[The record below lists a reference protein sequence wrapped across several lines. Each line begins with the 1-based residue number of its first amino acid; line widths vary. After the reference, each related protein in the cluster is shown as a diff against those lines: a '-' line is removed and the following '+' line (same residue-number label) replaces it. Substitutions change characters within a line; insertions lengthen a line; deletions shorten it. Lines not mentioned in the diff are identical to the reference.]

1 MRRPGTRI
9 RLFLCIIRSPFCR
22 KSLKNYIVCRKEDGH
37 QLVVILH
44 AVKRFYIYFFA
55 TDFSFVIKGE
65 FYMIC
70 SLLEKAQQG
79 DQAAMLELINRFQP
93 LLKKYARKLGY
104 DDAYEDC
111 LLFFIELVKFMDL
124 KKLNDRNDQ
133 AAVAYIKVSVKH
145 FYDKRIRKVIEK
157 NQEIAFSDLSK
168 EQKYYVEAKTA
179 KPDEKD
185 IFIEFGMDKRLSPKE
200 KLVIYLVYVKGYTT
214 SELARKLLKSKQT
227 VNQLKKRALGKLKD
241 IDR

>member
-1 MRRPGTRI
+1 
-9 RLFLCIIRSPFCR
+9 
-22 KSLKNYIVCRKEDGH
+22 
-37 QLVVILH
+37 
-44 AVKRFYIYFFA
+44 
-55 TDFSFVIKGE
+55 
-65 FYMIC
+65 MIC

-185 IFIEFGMDKRLSPKE
+185 IFIEFGIDKRLSPKE

-214 SELARKLLKSKQT
+214 SELARELLKSKQT

>member
-1 MRRPGTRI
+1 M
-9 RLFLCIIRSPFCR
+9 
-22 KSLKNYIVCRKEDGH
+22 V
-37 QLVVILH
+37 
-44 AVKRFYIYFFA
+44 
-55 TDFSFVIKGE
+55 
-65 FYMIC
+65 C

-111 LLFFIELVKFMDL
+111 LLFFIELVTFIDL

-133 AAVAYIKVSVKH
+133 AVVAYIKVSVKH
-145 FYDKRIRKVIEK
+145 FYDKRIRKVIEE
-157 NQEIAFSDLSK
+157 NREIAFSDLSK
-168 EQKYYVEAKTA
+168 EQKYYVESKTA

-185 IFIEFGMDKRLSPKE
+185 IFMEFGIDKRLSPKE
-200 KLVIYLVYVKGYTT
+200 KRILDLVYIKGYTT
-214 SELARKLLKSKQT
+214 TELARRLLKSKQT

-241 IDR
+241 IER

>member
-1 MRRPGTRI
+1 M
-9 RLFLCIIRSPFCR
+9 
-22 KSLKNYIVCRKEDGH
+22 V
-37 QLVVILH
+37 
-44 AVKRFYIYFFA
+44 
-55 TDFSFVIKGE
+55 
-65 FYMIC
+65 C

-111 LLFFIELVKFMDL
+111 LLFFIELVTFIDL

-133 AAVAYIKVSVKH
+133 AVVAYIKVSVKH
-145 FYDKRIRKVIEK
+145 FYDKRIRKVIEE
-157 NQEIAFSDLSK
+157 NREIAFSDLSK
-168 EQKYYVEAKTA
+168 EQKYYVESKTA

-185 IFIEFGMDKRLSPKE
+185 IFMEFGIDKRLSSKE
-200 KLVIYLVYVKGYTT
+200 KRILDLVYIKGYTT
-214 SELARKLLKSKQT
+214 TELARRLLKSKQT

-241 IDR
+241 IER